1 MIEYK
6 IEGIASSKV
15 SNFEFCAENNHY
27 FYQYSPLP
35 SNHINSKASL
45 GIISHEL
52 VSNYLNNSEII
63 LDENHLKQEFFKIA
77 NSKNIEF
84 TSNYLEDREGMEFIL
99 RNLKTIKKIVSFLN
113 QNDYEFISEHSYK
126 PVYPFYGKV
135 DIVLRKK
142 DKSII
147 VDYKTGRVFDT
158 ETNIL
163 NSIEKQ
169 LLSYAYLELKEMG
182 ENQKVEG
189 FVINKKGDFIKVE
202 SCNTVESRKYS
213 EKIKDLIDEIK
224 YQKIYDME
232 ANFFCN
238 ECQKDWYGKLTTKT
252 N

>member
-1 MIEYK
+1 MVEYK

-15 SNFEFCAENNHY
+15 SNFEFCAENNHF
-27 FYQYSPLP
+27 FYQYSPIP
-35 SNHINSKASL
+35 SIQINSKASL

-52 VSNYLNNSEII
+52 VSYYLNNPDTTLE
-63 LDENHLKQEFFKIA
+63 ENYLKQEFFNIA
-77 NSKNIEF
+77 HSKKIEF
-84 TSNYLEDREGMEFIL
+84 TSNFLEGREGMEFIL
-99 RNLKTIKKIVSFLN
+99 RNLKTIKKILSFLN
-113 QNDYEFISEHSYK
+113 QNDYEYISEHSYK
-126 PVYPFYGKV
+126 PSYPFYGKV
-135 DIVLRKK
+135 DIVLRS
-142 DKSII
+142 DDTSII
-147 VDYKTGRVFDT
+147 FDYKTGKIFDN

-182 ENQKVEG
+182 ENQKVQG

-202 SCNTVESRKYS
+202 SCSADESKKYS

-224 YQKIYDME
+224 YQKIYDMD

-252 N
+252 